1 LAGQPAPERRRLD
14 SEPFLEGGRSKIVN
28 GWSILQ
34 ALWLFLPAY
43 VANMSP
49 VFTSKMFPKW
59 NAPIDGGRMAKD
71 GKRMMGDG
79 KTWRGLF
86 GGAIFGGLA
95 AVAVAAISPHWAIM
109 NGWDF
114 GHTAYATGTAI
125 GSDSAAAQFD
135 VCGDCHVT
143 SVGYPMIF
151 LFGAFVGFLAL
162 AGDAIESYAKRRT
175 GRPRGA
181 PWFPF
186 DQLDFVVFGL
196 LGMLLGSLFLAN
208 GWLMEA
214 MFGDWII
221 LTTIVVGTPAL
232 HLSVNR
238 IGYWLKL
245 KDVPW

>member
-1 LAGQPAPERRRLD
+1 MG
-14 SEPFLEGGRSKIVN
+14 VN

-49 VFTSKMFPKW
+49 VFTAKMFPKW
-59 NAPIDGGRMAKD
+59 SHPIDGGRLAGD
-71 GKRMMGDG
+71 GQRLLGDG

-86 GGAIFGGLA
+86 GGGLFGGLTALIMGATAPAFNESGLFAGWGFGMTGYAGPPIGFNGTRCADGLCSTVDA
-95 AVAVAAISPHWAIM
+95 AGAAWYAV
-109 NGWDF
+109 
-114 GHTAYATGTAI
+114 
-125 GSDSAAAQFD
+125 
-135 VCGDCHVT
+135 
-143 SVGYPMIF
+143 F
-151 LFGAFVGFLAL
+151 LFGFIVGFFAL
-162 AGDAIESYAKRRT
+162 SGDAFESYLKRRT

-196 LGMLLGSLFLAN
+196 LGMLAASPLLPS
-208 GWLMEA
+208 GWVMEA
-214 MFGDWII
+214 LFGNWII
-221 LTTIVVGTPAL
+221 LTTILVGTPAL
-232 HLSVNR
+232 HLTINR